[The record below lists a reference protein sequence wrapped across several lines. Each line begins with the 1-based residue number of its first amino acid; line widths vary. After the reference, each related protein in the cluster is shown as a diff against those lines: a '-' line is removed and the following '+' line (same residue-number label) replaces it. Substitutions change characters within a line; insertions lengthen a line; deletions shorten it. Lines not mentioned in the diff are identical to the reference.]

1 MARALLCVDRLSKAY
16 AGRTVLDAVSL
27 SVASGEVVAVLGASG
42 AGKTTL
48 FRCIAGLAAIDAG
61 SVHLDDTPLQAL
73 RGRALAAAR
82 RDIGLVFQQ
91 HNLVRRLDALDNVL
105 AGRLG
110 RVPAWRVI
118 LRRFAGADLS
128 RAVAALDRVGL
139 IEHAHQR
146 ADTLSGGQQQRVAI
160 ARVLAQESR
169 IILADE
175 PVASLDPVTA
185 AATLALLRG
194 LARERGIGVLCNLHQ
209 VDLALGHADRI
220 VGLAGGRI
228 VVDAQPGTF
237 DGAARTRVFGDL
249 PDAPIPAPVTDRSG
263 AVLH

>member
-1 MARALLCVDRLSKAY
+1 MTRPVLRVDRVSKAHG
-16 AGRTVLDAVSL
+16 GRLVLDSVSL
-27 SVASGEVVAVLGASG
+27 SVAAGEVVAVLGASG

-48 FRCIAGLAAIDAG
+48 FRCIAGLAAIDGG

-110 RVPAWRVI
+110 RVPAWRVV
-118 LRRFAGADLS
+118 LGRFQGDDMR

-139 IEHAHQR
+139 IEQARQR

-185 AATLALLRG
+185 TATLALLRG

-209 VDLALGHADRI
+209 LDLALRHADRI
-220 VGLAGGRI
+220 VGLAEGKI
-228 VVDAQPGTF
+228 VVDALPATF
-237 DGAARTRVFGDL
+237 DRAARTRVFGDL
-249 PDAPIPAPVTDRSG
+249 PDVPTPAPEAERGG
-263 AVLH
+263 ATLH